1 MLGEFHGQRSLVGYS
16 PWGPKELD
24 TTEQLTY
31 FPSGIFGHLLIWGL
45 IYRCHTFLPFHAV
58 HGALQ
63 ARILEWAAI
72 PSSRGPRFVRSLH
85 YDLAVLGGPAELGS

>member
-1 MLGEFHGQRSLVGYS
+1 M
-16 PWGPKELD
+16 
-24 TTEQLTY
+24 
-31 FPSGIFGHLLIWGL
+31 
-45 IYRCHTFLPFHAV
+45 PFHAV

-85 YDLAVLGGPAELGS
+85 YDPRSLPTCKMLIPLIALMAI